1 MTAFQRALLATIGGA
16 ALVLALVIVAA
27 RQPASAGQFGAGGD
41 PRLMAAM
48 AVGQGGGPTPGILV
62 GGDATVKAPPDIA
75 ILTIGATTQA
85 RTAAEAQTALSD
97 KMAKVL
103 QRAKDLKIV
112 EKDTKSS
119 GYTIN
124 PQYQSGPDKAPTIAG
139 YQATQSVIFT
149 LRDVNAVGKALDS
162 FVQGDAATNVQIRFA
177 LDDAKPKQIEARKLA
192 IEDARTKAKVMA
204 DAAGV
209 RLGKVLAVS
218 ESASV
223 PGPRFDEGLQ
233 FQRGAAGPAG
243 ASVPVGE
250 LDVVVRV
257 QVHFAI
263 EN

>member
-1 MTAFQRALLATIGGA
+1 MTAFQRALLATIGGTT
-16 ALVLALVIVAA
+16 LVLALVIIAA
-27 RQPASAGQFGAGGD
+27 RQPATAGVA
-41 PRLMAAM
+41 
-48 AVGQGGGPTPGILV
+48 QGGGPTPGILA
-62 GGDATVKAPPDIA
+62 GGDATVKALPDIA

-85 RTAAEAQTALSD
+85 RTAAEAQIALSD
-97 KMAKVL
+97 KIAKVL

-139 YQATQSVIFT
+139 YQATQSVTFT
-149 LRDVNAVGKALDS
+149 LRDVNAVGKALDA
-162 FVQGDAATNVQIRFA
+162 FVQGDAATNVQVRFA
-177 LDDAKPKQIEARKLA
+177 LDDPKPKQIEALKLA
-192 IEDARTKAKVMA
+192 IEDARAKAKVMA

-218 ESASV
+218 ESANA
-223 PGPRFDEGLQ
+223 PGPLFADGFRQ
-233 FQRGAAGPAG
+233 GATGPAG

-257 QVHFAI
+257 QVLFAI

>member
-16 ALVLALVIVAA
+16 TLVLALVIIAA
-27 RQPASAGQFGAGGD
+27 RQPVGASGALLGGSGD
-41 PRLMAAM
+41 PRLAAAAAQSGSPM
-48 AVGQGGGPTPGILV
+48 PGILA
-62 GGDATVKAPPDIA
+62 GGDATVKALPDIA

-97 KMAKVL
+97 KIAKVL

-119 GYTIN
+119 GYTIY

-139 YQATQSVIFT
+139 YQATQSVTFT

-162 FVQGDAATNVQIRFA
+162 FVQGDAATNVQVRFA
-177 LDDAKPKQIEARKLA
+177 LDDPKPKQIEALKLA
-192 IEDARTKAKVMA
+192 IDDARAKAKVMA

-209 RLGKVLAVS
+209 RLGKVLAVV
-218 ESASV
+218 ESANA
-223 PGPRFDEGLQ
+223 PGPL
-233 FQRGAAGPAG
+233 FQGDFRYGTPSPAGAG

>member
-1 MTAFQRALLATIGGA
+1 MTAFQGALLATIGGA
-16 ALVLALVIVAA
+16 TLVLALVIIAA
-27 RQPASAGQFGAGGD
+27 RQPATPGGALLGASGD
-41 PRLMAAM
+41 PRLAA
-48 AVGQGGGPTPGILV
+48 AVAQGGVPTPGILA
-62 GGDATVKAPPDIA
+62 GGDATSKAPPDIA

-97 KMAKVL
+97 KIAKVL

-139 YQATQSVIFT
+139 YQATQSVTFT
-149 LRDVNAVGKALDS
+149 LRDVNAVGKALDA
-162 FVQGDAATNVQIRFA
+162 FVQGDAATNVQVRFA
-177 LDDAKPKQIEARKLA
+177 LDDPKPKQIEALKLA
-192 IEDARTKAKVMA
+192 IEDARAKAKVMA

-218 ESASV
+218 ESANA
-223 PGPRFDEGLQ
+223 PGPLFADG
-233 FQRGAAGPAG
+233 FKGFAPSAAGTG